1 MDEKK
6 LSTILEALAD
16 KIDNLEL
23 VLSIKDYE
31 TKELKVE
38 NEQLEKENEALK
50 AEIERYKKVGPIEF
64 KKIERFEK

>member
-23 VLSIKDYE
+23 ALSIKDYE
-31 TKELKVE
+31 IKDLKKENERLKVE
-38 NEQLEKENEALK
+38 NEELRYHLNPLAYIKKKETDNA
-50 AEIERYKKVGPIEF
+50 
-64 KKIERFEK
+64 

>member
-23 VLSIKDYE
+23 ALSIKDYE
-31 TKELKVE
+31 IRDLK
-38 NEQLEKENEALK
+38 KENEALK
-50 AEIERYKKVGPIEF
+50 KAVETLKKALLKED
-64 KKIERFEK
+64 E